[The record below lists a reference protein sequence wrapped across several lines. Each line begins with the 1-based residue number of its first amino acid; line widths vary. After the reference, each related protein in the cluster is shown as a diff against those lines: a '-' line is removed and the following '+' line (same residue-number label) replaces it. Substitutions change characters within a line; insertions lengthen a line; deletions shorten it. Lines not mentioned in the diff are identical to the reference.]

1 MIRPAFAPAPFAL
14 ALTGILGVSG
24 PVLAQDSDGDGAPD
38 AADLFPC
45 DPSFAAEAFAPAE
58 GAPGM
63 VAFEDEWPLLSD
75 TDANDVVMAFHYHYL
90 LNGAGLVRRVE
101 IELDPIALGGTYPL
115 GLGLALPV
123 PGTAAASMV
132 RVVGS
137 GGPVEALS
145 PSGADAN
152 LTVVLSDDLRELF
165 GGQAGPINS
174 RPDLPRQAGAR
185 LSVRIDLG
193 TPQPMALVGPHDLF
207 IFRGDQKSWEIHGPE
222 YGGTAGM
229 DTGLFGSGQDGS
241 TASRRFVDVD
251 GLPYRFVFPQVVEYP
266 AERQAIS
273 SLYPNV
279 VAFAASGGTTHQD
292 FFSSTVVASAAYR
305 DVNGLGGPLSFGG
318 VVPVPADTSCL
329 PLGGSPSSPAA
340 GCLAILQAGRSQ
352 GDGLY
357 WVDPNGGD
365 TADAFQV
372 FCDMSTDGGGWA
384 LVFKATNP
392 ARTTGTHVS
401 GSGRSGTVP
410 FDLSATGMR
419 KLSDAE
425 INGLRSGA
433 SRNDIRVI
441 YRAPGYTAAQ
451 GRSFHRRECGLNF
464 STNYTVGHVCL
475 QSTQGGPNDTGYV
488 ASGHGGQLT
497 RWYVGGGGFNSGQI
511 RYIIYGGAN
520 PVLHV
525 SPVSNGERGDGS
537 HPGGYCTYYDTR
549 TCPMDSALEIWVQ

>member
-1 MIRPAFAPAPFAL
+1 
-14 ALTGILGVSG
+14 
-24 PVLAQDSDGDGAPD
+24 
-38 AADLFPC
+38 
-45 DPSFAAEAFAPAE
+45 
-58 GAPGM
+58 
-63 VAFEDEWPLLSD
+63 
-75 TDANDVVMAFHYHYL
+75 
-90 LNGAGLVRRVE
+90 
-101 IELDPIALGGTYPL
+101 
-115 GLGLALPV
+115 
-123 PGTAAASMV
+123 
-132 RVVGS
+132 
-137 GGPVEALS
+137 
-145 PSGADAN
+145 
-152 LTVVLSDDLRELF
+152 
-165 GGQAGPINS
+165 
-174 RPDLPRQAGAR
+174 
-185 LSVRIDLG
+185 
-193 TPQPMALVGPHDLF
+193 
-207 IFRGDQKSWEIHGPE
+207 
-222 YGGTAGM
+222 
-229 DTGLFGSGQDGS
+229 
-241 TASRRFVDVD
+241 VDVD

-537 HPGGYCTYYDTR
+537 HPAATAPTTTPGPAPWTAPWRSGSSRDSPSACPQGQGDSGRPAWNAGAAMTPSPMKCPVCGHALGTPPSPAGGVT
-549 TCPMDSALEIWVQ
+549 PP